1 MWITIKAV
9 EKLQQR
15 IAAANACGVRLDL
28 VQFGCSGY
36 KYDLKFVN
44 EKPTLNDVVYK
55 KILYVNQKHLPF
67 LQQTRMDWEQA
78 DLSEEFVFI
87 NPLETARCGCGE
99 SFYVGLKND

>member
-55 KILYVNQKHLPF
+55 KILYVNQKHK
-67 LQQTRMDWEQA
+67 QA
-78 DLSEEFVFI
+78 HVVSLFF
-87 NPLETARCGCGE
+87 
-99 SFYVGLKND
+99 LKNLSVPLDIWSLVLFLFFLWSKSSTRHKN